1 MGKSF
6 EDATLV
12 AWLGNADLRAAQSAA
27 ISESGEGPIAQ
38 AVNAARYDRVILLGD
53 QKLQD
58 VEAYTRWLGGRTKVS
73 VDIISVKLTSP
84 TAFAEIYEAAS
95 TTLARVARQYPDTAL
110 VIHLSPGTPMMAA
123 VWIILAKTKYPAT
136 LIESSIR
143 HGVKVASIP
152 LDMTAEL
159 LPDLLHPADRR
170 LEQQS
175 SLPITARPEFAA
187 IIRSSGAMERLLS
200 RAERCAVRSVPVL
213 IEGETGTGKE
223 LLARAIHGASPRAS
237 REFVVVN
244 CAAIP
249 KDLVEA
255 TLFGHERGAF
265 TGAVG
270 SRPGAFELADG
281 GTIFL
286 DEIGELPLDAQ
297 VKLLRVLQEGEVQ
310 RIGAPRPRKV
320 DVRVL
325 AATNR
330 ALASEAASGKF
341 RDDLFY
347 RLAVAVLD
355 LPPIRDR
362 GDDLALLV
370 DQLLERVNRDSASQP
385 GYVAKRLAPAAR
397 KRLLDH
403 DWPGNVRELNNTL
416 LRASIWSDRDVLTR
430 QDVEDALLP
439 GAALR
444 PMDAHFR
451 PAHGASLPD
460 HLGAV
465 ARTALE
471 TALQAAGGNRTEAAR
486 LVGLPS
492 RQTFDNWF
500 SRYAMPHAESGDEVG
515 TRRA

>member
-1 MGKSF
+1 MEKSAK
-6 EDATLV
+6 DATLV
-12 AWLGNADLRAAQSAA
+12 AWIGSADLRAAQAA
-27 ISESGEGPIAQ
+27 ITESGEGPIAQ
-38 AVNAARYDRVILLGD
+38 AVSAARYQRIILLGD
-53 QKLQD
+53 QQFQD
-58 VEAYTRWLGGRTKVS
+58 VEAYSSWLGGRTKAAIDIVS
-73 VDIISVKLTSP
+73 VEMTSP

-95 TTLARVARQYPDTAL
+95 KTLARVTRQFPETAL

-170 LEQQS
+170 LERQS
-175 SLPITARPEFAA
+175 SLPVTARPEFAA
-187 IIRSSGAMERLLS
+187 IIRSSDAMERLLA

-223 LLARAIHGASPRAS
+223 LLARAIHGASHRAN

-244 CAAIP
+244 CASIP
-249 KDLVEA
+249 RDLVEA

-265 TGAVG
+265 TGAVAA
-270 SRPGAFELADG
+270 RQGAFELADG

-310 RIGAPRPRKV
+310 RIGALRPRKV

-330 ALASEAASGKF
+330 ALASEAAEGRF

-355 LPPIRDR
+355 LPPIRER

-370 DQLLERVNRDSASQP
+370 DSLLKRINHDSALQP
-385 GYVAKRLAPAAR
+385 GYMAKRLAPAAR

-403 DWPGNVRELNNTL
+403 SWPGNVRELNNTL
-416 LRASIWSDRDVLTR
+416 LRASIWSDGDVLTR
-430 QDVEDALLP
+430 QDIEDALLP
-439 GAALR
+439 GPASR
-444 PMDAHFR
+444 PVNAHFQ

-465 ARTALE
+465 ARSALE
-471 TALQAAGGNRTEAAR
+471 AALQTAGGNRTEAAR

-500 SRYAMPHAESGDEVG
+500 SKYAMRPTESGDELG